1 MFTIIRFHYTEVLF
15 HNVLLSLG
23 RKEWFVIIEDFVIEV
38 RYIKVL
44 LYQVYKLLTICL
56 PQDELFLHGKQLM
69 SLSLDLLSTVT

>member
-1 MFTIIRFHYTEVLF
+1 MILRFFFICFTITGVE
-15 HNVLLSLG
+15 
-23 RKEWFVIIEDFVIEV
+23 RKVCYIEDFVTEV

>member
-1 MFTIIRFHYTEVLF
+1 MVCY
-15 HNVLLSLG
+15 
-23 RKEWFVIIEDFVIEV
+23 IEDFVIEV

-56 PQDELFLHGKQLM
+56 PQDKLYLHGKQLM